1 MDDRE
6 AIAATATDYIE
17 GWLDGD
23 AERMARA
30 LHPELVKREVQKD
43 GTVIT
48 LSRDQMVEFTAA
60 GGGRD
65 LDRPFE
71 VDILDVSGGIASVR
85 VLSAAYLDHLQL
97 AKVAEGWRILNVLW
111 EGR

>member
-6 AIAATATDYIE
+6 AIAATAADYIE

-30 LHPELVKREVQKD
+30 LHPELVKRQIQPD
-43 GTVIT
+43 GTVAT

-60 GGGRD
+60 GGGRE

-71 VDILDVSGGIASVR
+71 VEILDVYGDIASVR
-85 VLSAAYLDHLQL
+85 VLSAAYLDYLQL
-97 AKVAEGWRILNVLW
+97 ARFAEGWKILNVLW
-111 EGR
+111 EAR